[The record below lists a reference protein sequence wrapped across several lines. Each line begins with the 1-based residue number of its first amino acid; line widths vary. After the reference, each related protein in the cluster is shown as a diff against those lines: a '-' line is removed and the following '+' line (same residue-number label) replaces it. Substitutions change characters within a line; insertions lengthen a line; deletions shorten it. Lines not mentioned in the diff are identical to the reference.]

1 MDNNQLFNPALPA
14 DISADLSGL
23 NRKQML
29 MQALLQ
35 RGMSPMEQPQRLGEL
50 ASPVSPLAG
59 ILPFLQTM
67 VASKGMK
74 KTDEQGADLARRYN
88 QSISDT
94 LMASARARAGTP
106 ATEGSPATG
115 PTEFGSPSAS
125 TPGTA
130 AVPGDQNAANTL
142 LINHPVTRQLGLD
155 QMKRQMEIS
164 AFTDAAK
171 AAGGGTAGTAGA
183 PGGAGGPIGFGGPAG
198 GTPMAVWLQ
207 GDPSGKA
214 YLEALAKDNAPIAV
228 REGDIAKLGP
238 DGKMHSV
245 FANPKGGIALE
256 RDVNGQ
262 PTTAHAIPG
271 YAAAQGEVA
280 GAEAGGKAKATLP
293 YEIVPVEQAGGGIV
307 QTPKAT
313 LLGNGLPAQSA
324 VTPGVSNGAKVP
336 AEGVWKSV
344 PRRFIPSGMGQST
357 YNKTIAVDQAN
368 AASKLSTDMGTL
380 ANAAN
385 QRLALN
391 QQSLEL
397 VDKAETG
404 PLSTQIADVKSYLI
418 KFVPGLKETDFA
430 GTVEANQALAK
441 DLINA
446 ATQTA
451 KANYGSRIT
460 QSEVMLQL
468 KRGSPSGDMVKGAI
482 KYLINSDIAK
492 AQYQMDQAEHLGKY
506 ISMGGD
512 PQRFEAWHAKAFP
525 MSDYLAKAGV
535 SGGGKIVTPNG
546 PKGVPGKVDAESGA
560 IVKPAAKPGQ
570 GSTGL
575 STVPEGVD
583 PKLWDVMTPGE
594 KALWKQ

>member
-115 PTEFGSPSAS
+115 PTEFASPSAS

-130 AVPGDQNAANTL
+130 AQPGNADLANTL
-142 LINHPVTRQLGLD
+142 LINHPVTRALGLE
-155 QMKRQMEIS
+155 QMKRQMDIK
-164 AFTDAAK
+164 AFTDAAGSVGGGVAGTGGVA
-171 AAGGGTAGTAGA
+171 AAGR
-183 PGGAGGPIGFGGPAG
+183 PKGFGGPAG

-207 GDPSGKA
+207 ADPSGKT
-214 YLEALAKDNAPIAV
+214 YLEALQKQNTPFAA
-228 REGDIAKLGP
+228 REGDVVQTQP
-238 DGKMHSV
+238 DGTVQSV
-245 FANPKGGIALE
+245 YQQPKTIPGVIPKRDAQGQTTSMEAVPGFTEANAAIQGAE
-256 RDVNGQ
+256 
-262 PTTAHAIPG
+262 TTAK
-271 YAAAQGEVA
+271 E
-280 GAEAGGKAKATLP
+280 KAKLP
-293 YEIVPVEQAGGGIV
+293 YELVPTQPAGGGTV
-307 QTPKAT
+307 MVPKST
-313 LLGNGLPAQSA
+313 LLTPGNGTAPVPAQSRGSTVA
-324 VTPGVSNGAKVP
+324 
-336 AEGVWKSV
+336 AEGVWKTV
-344 PRRFIPSGMGQST
+344 PRRFVPQGMGEST

-368 AASKLSTDMGTL
+368 AASKLSTDMGTI